1 MLKSY
6 IHILTDSINTL
17 TNPIHIITNS
27 INIPT
32 NQINI
37 LTSPIDILTNSI
49 NVNISTNRIIILT
62 NASGA
67 ASAQGSEQALPHL
80 APDPETEP
88 PKLLTYGG
96 GLCGGCA
103 GVVRTIWDKLPSWCP
118 PAGLPASPPRLLGFV
133 RILIG
138 FVTI

>member
-6 IHILTDSINTL
+6 IHILTNSSNILKNQIT
-17 TNPIHIITNS
+17 IITNS
-27 INIPT
+27 INILT
-32 NQINI
+32 NQMNI
-37 LTSPIDILTNSI
+37 LTNPIGILTNSI
-49 NVNISTNRIIILT
+49 NILINPIIFLT

-96 GLCGGCA
+96 GLCGG
-103 GVVRTIWDKLPSWCP
+103 
-118 PAGLPASPPRLLGFV
+118 
-133 RILIG
+133 
-138 FVTI
+138 

>member
-49 NVNISTNRIIILT
+49 NILINPIIFLT

-96 GLCGGCA
+96 GVVRGLCG
-103 GVVRTIWDKLPSWCP
+103 
-118 PAGLPASPPRLLGFV
+118 
-133 RILIG
+133 
-138 FVTI
+138 

>member
-6 IHILTDSINTL
+6 IHILTDSINIL

-103 GVVRTIWDKLPSWCP
+103 DDLGQTALLVPSCWPSGFTAAVVRIC
-118 PAGLPASPPRLLGFV
+118 
-133 RILIG
+133 
-138 FVTI
+138 